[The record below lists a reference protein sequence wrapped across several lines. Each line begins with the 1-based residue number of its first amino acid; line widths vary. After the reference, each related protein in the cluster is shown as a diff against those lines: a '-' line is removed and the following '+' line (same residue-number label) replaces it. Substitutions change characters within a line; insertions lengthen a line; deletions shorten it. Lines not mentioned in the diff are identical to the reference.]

1 MFVRFVRFFYAIIK
15 IKKLCPKQNIIII
28 IAFYNINNSFLS
40 TALRIY
46 GLCFFGLCIVQ
57 GGGGLNR
64 VEPIRDKELINDIA
78 GYLKLKNS
86 RDALLFLFGIY
97 SGLRVS
103 DIIKLR
109 VRDVRGKDR
118 VVVKETKTGKDK
130 VLKINH
136 ALRKEIAVYVK
147 DMKDYEVLF
156 KSKRGINKPISRQQ
170 AYNIINSAGKHF
182 GMERIGT
189 HTMRKTFGYHIYQQ
203 TKDITLVQQ
212 LLNHSS
218 PEITMAYIGLT
229 QKTMEDAVDSLDY
242 R

>member
-1 MFVRFVRFFYAIIK
+1 MFVLFAFFYAIIK

-130 VLKINH
+130 FLKINH

>member
-1 MFVRFVRFFYAIIK
+1 
-15 IKKLCPKQNIIII
+15 
-28 IAFYNINNSFLS
+28 
-40 TALRIY
+40 
-46 GLCFFGLCIVQ
+46 LCIVQ
-57 GGGGLNR
+57 GGGGLNS

-136 ALRKEIAVYVK
+136 VLRKEIAVYVK

-203 TKDITLVQQ
+203 TKDITLVKQ

-242 R
+242 K